1 MNDSDPYKHIRAL
14 ALSIS
19 DMEKQMDG
27 GVQVASPVPDAPG
40 VANPVHARAP
50 AAERRP
56 KHEGRPATRN
66 SNRLPDPDVGAFA
79 VQLRAAREHRGLT
92 QRELG
97 GLAGVPQSHISK
109 IESGAVDLRL
119 SSLVAL
125 ARILDLALVL
135 EPRDP
140 RPAEDAIAMRP
151 TLAAAVLPPPRLA
164 STRAEVREPMQG
176 HATGNVPLADPV
188 LQETGTQ

>member
-19 DMEKQMDG
+19 DMEKQMDAG
-27 GVQVASPVPDAPG
+27 LSDEPAVRDVAIVGHSVQPA
-40 VANPVHARAP
+40 AP
-50 AAERRP
+50 AATR
-56 KHEGRPATRN
+56 RPATGHRTT
-66 SNRLPDPDVGAFA
+66 RGTARAPDPDVGAFA

-97 GLAGVPQSHISK
+97 ALAGVPQSHISK

-135 EPRDP
+135 EPREP
-140 RPAEDAIAMRP
+140 RPSDEAIAMRP

-164 STRAEVREPMQG
+164 STRAEVRETLYDVALDDKPVNG
-176 HATGNVPLADPV
+176 AV